1 MTGPLLPLDHRWKS
15 AVPERGVYS
24 FTSFAGTSD
33 IGYWFP
39 FNYLGDWTYEGWDTL
54 WAASPLSRADEVTTP
69 CLFIHS
75 EEDYRCPIEQAEQY
89 FAVLVERGVEA
100 EMLRFPG
107 SGHELSRSGKPKY
120 RRGRGEG
127 PLEGASRPPRGG
139 KTTGGE

>member
-54 WAASPLSRADEVTTP
+54 WAASPLSRADEAATDCVGFGFFLGLATRFLP
-69 CLFIHS
+69 YLKCK
-75 EEDYRCPIEQAEQY
+75 
-89 FAVLVERGVEA
+89 VKLVERGVE
-100 EMLRFPG
+100 
-107 SGHELSRSGKPKY
+107 
-120 RRGRGEG
+120 
-127 PLEGASRPPRGG
+127 
-139 KTTGGE
+139 